1 MSQDK
6 KMLSKLLLFTV
17 LSAMMY
23 SAYAAETSTT
33 QIDLPENQNSLSS
46 PEVDGNLLYQIPS
59 WIDATPTFLPQQSNE
74 PIVPPVIETE
84 DRTWV
89 DRKQVKIKNWADR
102 TSHKIDNWFG
112 ETDPDQPASA
122 TLRILLDNSW
132 NKHDGYEIKP
142 RIRGRIKLP
151 TLERKVSLVF
161 GDDSLDNELE
171 NNVAITNEN
180 ASNLNNKT
188 LDPQRTRENNS
199 SFALRWSDFSKYIP
213 FETDL
218 DLGLRSGD
226 DVYLRLKASKDWQL
240 ENDFKFHA
248 EQIYRYGVDSEN
260 YLRTNLELIHARPN
274 QAFLSNQ
281 LNLTYADEQD
291 DDLTWDNNLF
301 RQHQFFHENSF
312 SYGLYT
318 SGFLNNKDLRLN
330 SWGPFMSWKQPVW
343 REWLYV
349 QGNLNYFN
357 DHREDRSH
365 FLSTMIRL
373 EALF

>member
-74 PIVPPVIETE
+74 PIVPPVVETE

-89 DRKQVKIKNWADR
+89 DRKQVKIKNWADL

-112 ETDPDQPASA
+112 DTDPDQPASA
-122 TLRILLDNSW
+122 NLRILLDNSW
-132 NKHDGYEIKP
+132 DKHDGYEIKP

-180 ASNLNNKT
+180 ASNRIDKT

-199 SFALRWSDFSKYIP
+199 SIALRWSDFSKYIP

-226 DVYLRLKASKDWQL
+226 DVYPNAPSSRRTSKSL
-240 ENDFKFHA
+240 
-248 EQIYRYGVDSEN
+248 
-260 YLRTNLELIHARPN
+260 
-274 QAFLSNQ
+274 
-281 LNLTYADEQD
+281 
-291 DDLTWDNNLF
+291 
-301 RQHQFFHENSF
+301 
-312 SYGLYT
+312 
-318 SGFLNNKDLRLN
+318 
-330 SWGPFMSWKQPVW
+330 
-343 REWLYV
+343 
-349 QGNLNYFN
+349 
-357 DHREDRSH
+357 
-365 FLSTMIRL
+365 
-373 EALF
+373 